1 MRSKEGNLNISEIIG
16 RKIQDN
22 PYYDSKNNEKIRLI
36 GFGLI
41 GKKDEETNIFSNK
54 KDEYEI
60 GHIDKLAKYHS
71 DFIFANNEEDAKSLQ
86 IKFENEFDFIT
97 YILININTKKQLD
110 YLDKMILNR
119 YIFSY
124 KILFVTVS

>member
-41 GKKDEETNIFSNK
+41 GKKDEIERYSFN
-54 KDEYEI
+54 Y
-60 GHIDKLAKYHS
+60 HINL
-71 DFIFANNEEDAKSLQ
+71 
-86 IKFENEFDFIT
+86 
-97 YILININTKKQLD
+97 
-110 YLDKMILNR
+110 
-119 YIFSY
+119 
-124 KILFVTVS
+124 